1 MISTAT
7 RIEYDGISSEDYGII
22 VARTSG
28 LPSYHSGII
37 TNPQTQKI
45 LGIDRLF
52 FYGNEKTPFTFDLEL
67 YKETIWTIQDRKD
80 VFSWLYKNTFKDLT
94 FLHESAT
101 PASGD
106 SYEDIIYNCI
116 PIGEPEAIDYG
127 GMYGVKIKFQSS
139 LPYPTT
145 EEKVQTFDLSTNT
158 TTTNITVVNYSNLN
172 EYFYDIEVEFTLI
185 GDSTGVR
192 LVNTSDANRTFE
204 FTGLTASE
212 KITVDNLYGDIVSDL
227 GTNRYPDFNKYWF
240 RLNTGNNVITVTGKC
255 LLTITAKY
263 PIII

>member
-45 LGIDRLF
+45 LGIDSLF
-52 FYGNEKTPFTFDLEL
+52 LYGNDKTPFTFDLEL
-67 YKETIWTIQDRKD
+67 YKETMWTIQDRKN
-80 VFSWLYKNTFKDLT
+80 VSAWLYKNTFKDLI

-106 SYEDIIYNCI
+106 EYEDIIYNCM
-116 PIGEPEAIDYG
+116 PIGKPEAIDYG
-127 GMYGVKIKFQSS
+127 GMYGLKIQFQNR

-145 EEKVQTFDLSTNT
+145 EEKVQTFDLSSNT
-158 TTTNITVVNYSNLN
+158 TTTNITVINYSNLN
-172 EYFYDIEVEFTLI
+172 EYIDDIEVAFTLV
-185 GDSTGVR
+185 GDSTGIKF
-192 LVNTSDANRTFE
+192 VNTSDSNREFE
-204 FTGLTASE
+204 FTELSTE
-212 KITVDNLYGDIVSDL
+212 ETVTVDNLYGDIVSNTGL
-227 GTNRYPDFNKYWF
+227 NRYPKFNKNWF
-240 RLNTGNNVITVTGKC
+240 RLTTGNNVITVTGKC